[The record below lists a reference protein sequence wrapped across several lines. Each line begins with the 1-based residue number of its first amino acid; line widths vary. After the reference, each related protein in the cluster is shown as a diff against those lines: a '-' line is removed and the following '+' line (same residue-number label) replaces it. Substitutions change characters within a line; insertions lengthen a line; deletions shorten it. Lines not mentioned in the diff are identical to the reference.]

1 MSIAEIFL
9 LVWACGATIGVG
21 ILWGIIKRA
30 VVYTK
35 NLSGLVCEL
44 VTDDPDVVITPLGDN
59 RYTVENECI
68 KMTFERRSN
77 HGIQK

>member
-9 LVWACGATIGVG
+9 LLWACVATIACGF
-21 ILWGIIKRA
+21 LWGIIKRA

-44 VTDDPDVVITPLGDN
+44 VTDDPDVVITPLGGE
-59 RYTVENECI
+59 RYTVENESI
-68 KMTFERRSN
+68 KMTFERRKR
-77 HGIQK
+77 HGV

>member
-9 LVWACGATIGVG
+9 LVWACVATIACGF
-21 ILWGIIKRA
+21 LWGIIKRA

-44 VTDDPDVVITPLGDN
+44 VTDDPDVVITPLGN
-59 RYTVENECI
+59 ERYTVENERI
-68 KMTFERRSN
+68 KMTFERRGN
-77 HGIQK
+77 HGI